1 VRILTLHHPSG
12 GIFTVAE
19 EWTDLAAPSGHVLGS
34 LFSTILHFE
43 SLLALVSLLEGLDP
57 TRQAED
63 EKGGVL

>member
-1 VRILTLHHPSG
+1 MRVLTLYDPSG

-19 EWTDLAAPSGHVLGS
+19 EWTDLAAPSARVLES

-43 SLLALVSLLEGLDP
+43 SLLALVSLLEGLDR

-63 EKGGVL
+63 KKGGVL